1 MSKLYIKKLFLVI
14 LFMSFFLVTSCMQKH
29 HSSIEGV
36 EDMFT
41 NEEDILH
48 KFSNGDST
56 QLFQKA
62 FWSNGYPFDCR
73 WSVESIEFIDDY
85 MSVSLF
91 EKDGTYYGGEYRSH
105 HKYSY
110 GYYSVCMKAAK
121 CDGVISSFFT
131 YTYRPW
137 DEIDIEFL
145 GNDTTKVQFN
155 YYTNGVGNHEFHY
168 DLGFDASED
177 FHEYGFYWTPDS
189 ITWYVD
195 TKPVYRAN
203 VNIPS
208 SDQQIMVNV
217 WNVDPNVK
225 EWAGLFDGSDLPV
238 SAQYKWFAYKPY
250 EGSN

>member
-1 MSKLYIKKLFLVI
+1 MSKLYIKRIFIVI
-14 LFMSFFLVTSCMQKH
+14 LCMSFFWLSSCKEKPHPSVEGLDDMVTK
-29 HSSIEGV
+29 
-36 EDMFT
+36 
-41 NEEDILH
+41 EEDILH
-48 KFSNGDST
+48 NFSNGDNN

-91 EKDGTYYGGEYRSH
+91 EKDNTYYGGEYRSRY
-105 HKYSY
+105 KYSF
-110 GYYSVCMKAAK
+110 GYYSVSMKAAK

-131 YTYRPW
+131 YTYNPW

-155 YYTNGVGNHEFHY
+155 YYTNGKGKHEYHY

-195 TKPVYRAN
+195 TKPVYKAS

-208 SDQQIMVNV
+208 SKQQIMVNV
-217 WNVDPNVK
+217 WNVHKDVK
-225 EWAGLFDGSDLPV
+225 EWAGLFDGGDLPV

-250 EGSN
+250 DVGN